1 MRDASAAAE
10 TALFEGVV
18 ACELQARMQLLPAP
32 APPGAAEAAERLLR
46 DLAMVEERRGEPE
59 DPAHPPDPALR
70 RLEAKL
76 DLTLQL
82 LAQALPALAGP
93 GPRSVRLS
101 ARGVRFDAA
110 PGMAAAEGAI
120 AVLAWQPGEGLPL
133 ALHLPVRCLAQ
144 VGGRSWWC
152 FEALEPGLADL
163 LERHVFRLHRRALA
177 ARRNA

>member
-1 MRDASAAAE
+1 MLDATAAAE
-10 TALFEGVV
+10 AALFEGVV

-32 APPGAAEAAERLLR
+32 APPGATEAAERLLR

-59 DPAHPPDPALR
+59 DPTHPPDPALR

-93 GPRSVRLS
+93 APRAVRLS
-101 ARGVRFDAA
+101 ARGLRFDAA
-110 PGMAAAEGAI
+110 PGVAAAEGAI

-144 VGGRSWWC
+144 AAGRSWWR

-163 LERHVFRLHRRALA
+163 LERHIFRLHRRALA
-177 ARRNA
+177 ALRRG